1 MSNLEIIIG
10 EPYATMIRQK
20 TNIRNLRALF
30 KVGLTPEGRRSLA
43 ETTGISEE
51 LILGWINLIDL
62 LRIKGIGQEYVG
74 LLERAGMNTLQKLQQ
89 ADPESLYRQIIN
101 MNASK
106 KVVRRLPTQAMVR
119 AWVEQARD
127 LPQMVIY

>member
-1 MSNLEIIIG
+1 
-10 EPYATMIRQK
+10 MIRQK